1 MEQTKQVKLLEG
13 TYIKQALKNVAI
25 KLYPVIAP
33 ESAGNN
39 YMVYNRKS
47 TSLLE
52 PKSRQT
58 GLVDSLYD
66 INIVTEDYSK
76 GINFAVQVIDG
87 LQKYRH
93 DDIVDVQLIDISE
106 KYIETSYIQT
116 IQVKIINK

>member
-76 GINFAVQVIDG
+76 GINFAVQVIAG